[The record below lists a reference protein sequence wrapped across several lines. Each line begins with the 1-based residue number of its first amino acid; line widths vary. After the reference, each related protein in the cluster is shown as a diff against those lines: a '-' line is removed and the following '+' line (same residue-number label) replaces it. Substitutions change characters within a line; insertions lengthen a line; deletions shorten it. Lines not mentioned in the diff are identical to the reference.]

1 MENNS
6 IDEIAGMKVYNSPEE
21 LMAAQSQ
28 PAQEE
33 QPQTQEPVQE
43 QQPIVQEQNQYD
55 QGEPVQQEYSQ
66 EQPEYTTDEVEGA
79 VLSFLSERLGRDLS
93 SFDDLQQAEAQIDE
107 RLDAIARFVEDTGR
121 SPEDW
126 FTYQSLNPSEMD
138 DLTAV
143 RVNMASEYPN
153 LSQDELNLFIQS
165 KYKTDPNMHSEDE
178 IRLSQV
184 QLKVDAERARQD
196 IEKLREDY
204 RTPDVD
210 PERDYSSV
218 IDDNW
223 IETMSYEVDTLEGL
237 EFELGDGKNFTFGL
251 DPRYKQQL
259 KQKNANLEN
268 YFDDYIGDDGSWDFD
283 KLSSH
288 RALIDNI
295 DNIVSAAYRQG
306 LGDGQRNIVNKAA
319 NVQSQQPTQTGQQAN
334 PLADQIRNIIGGQS
348 NKLTFKI

>member
-1 MENNS
+1 MDNNS
-6 IDEIAGMKVYNSPEE
+6 INEIAGMKVYSSPEE
-21 LMAAQSQ
+21 LVAAQSQ
-28 PAQEE
+28 QQE
-33 QPQTQEPVQE
+33 QPQKQESVQQQE
-43 QQPIVQEQNQYD
+43 QQVAQNGFQQT
-55 QGEPVQQEYSQ
+55 QGEPVQQGYTQ
-66 EQPEYTTDEVEGA
+66 EQPQYTAEEVEGA
-79 VLSFLSERLGRDLS
+79 VLSFLSERLGRSLS
-93 SFDDLQQAEAQIDE
+93 SLDDLQQAEFQMDE

-143 RVNMASEYPN
+143 RVSMAAEYPN
-153 LSQDELNLFIQS
+153 LSQDELNLFIKS

-196 IEKLREDY
+196 IEQLREDY

-218 IDDNW
+218 INDDW
-223 IETMSYEVDTLEGL
+223 IDAMSYEVDTLEGL
-237 EFELGDGKNFTFGL
+237 EFELGDGKSFTFGL

-268 YFDDYIGDDGSWDFD
+268 YFDDYIGNDGSWDFD

-295 DNIVSAAYRQG
+295 DSIVSAAYKQG

-319 NVQSQQPTQTGQQAN
+319 NVQNQQPTQTGQQTN
-334 PLADQIRNIIGGQS
+334 PLADQLRNIIGGQS
-348 NKLTFKI
+348 SKLTFKI